1 MDLQK
6 KLDAITGNQPSTWKE
21 KALYRKNNQ
30 DWLKRSQAIAIR
42 ILEAL
47 RAKNMSQK
55 LLAEKLD
62 VSPQQVSKI
71 LKGTENLTL
80 QTITQI
86 ETVLGIKLIYL
97 LSISHTENLVIPTKK
112 TKTDYFKT
120 VSNKTTLQSTEEEAM
135 FSESIIT
142 DDLK

>member
-1 MDLQK
+1 
-6 KLDAITGNQPSTWKE
+6 
-21 KALYRKNNQ
+21 
-30 DWLKRSQAIAIR
+30 
-42 ILEAL
+42 
-47 RAKNMSQK
+47 MSQK

>member
-97 LSISHTENLVIPTKK
+97 LSISHTENLDIPTKK

>member
-6 KLDAITGNQPSTWKE
+6 KLDALKSDQPSTWKE

-30 DWLKRSQAIAIR
+30 DWLKRSQAIAVR

-55 LLAEKLD
+55 LLAEKLN
-62 VSPQQVSKI
+62 VSPQQISKI

-86 ETVLGIKLIYL
+86 EIVLGIKLIYL
-97 LSISHTENLVIPTKK
+97 LSTSHTENLVIPVKK
-112 TKTDYFKT
+112 VKTDYLQT
-120 VSNKTTLQSTEEEAM
+120 VSNKTNLQSTDDEAT
-135 FSESIIT
+135 FSESII
-142 DDLK
+142 DDLT